1 MIGTPVITSKLQYA
15 DFEKYFER
23 QAVQM
28 LPRQF
33 EFGNKNMDMAD
44 NSICLYPEKIGSS
57 KKRKKKTNGLV
68 RRLKRL
74 NSGCESNVRLVMI
87 SLDKHP
93 TFIGLI
99 NESCSISTVKQI
111 FISTF
116 CLNGYTMV
124 GTDLRLLYEAE
135 DLSDQTV
142 LSSIITE
149 KEVIKLYAV
158 FRKPILAPS
167 IEQRSIFA
175 TTEPEIAAIKRLKNC
190 KIFIRNFEACVVN
203 ASHFH
208 NSADRLRFD
217 LPTTEF
223 TLNLH
228 RNNQVVLSTDLGDVL
243 LDLSILLRKYVTQ
256 LGRLSHK
263 LIQDSNHEPGTEGYI
278 RFKAD
283 IQNLLDAAR
292 YLAPLFLNIQNLS
305 IPLSN
310 EPPRILSEVPHR
322 RRQ

>member
-1 MIGTPVITSKLQYA
+1 MIKYNFSNFKIELSALTYHQNGKMIGTPVITSKLQYA

-74 NSGCESNVRLVMI
+74 NSGRFLNGHVYVHAITIQIQFKGCESNVRLVMI

-135 DLSDQTV
+135 DLSDQTG
-142 LSSIITE
+142 L
-149 KEVIKLYAV
+149 
-158 FRKPILAPS
+158 LA
-167 IEQRSIFA
+167 ERARIFFC
-175 TTEPEIAAIKRLKNC
+175 I
-190 KIFIRNFEACVVN
+190 
-203 ASHFH
+203 
-208 NSADRLRFD
+208 
-217 LPTTEF
+217 
-223 TLNLH
+223 
-228 RNNQVVLSTDLGDVL
+228 
-243 LDLSILLRKYVTQ
+243 
-256 LGRLSHK
+256 
-263 LIQDSNHEPGTEGYI
+263 
-278 RFKAD
+278 
-283 IQNLLDAAR
+283 
-292 YLAPLFLNIQNLS
+292 
-305 IPLSN
+305 
-310 EPPRILSEVPHR
+310 
-322 RRQ
+322 